1 MTHFKYS
8 INFLVLLVYFVLVPA
23 SFIGRV
29 QGQESGALDLANYP
43 FIQDTTDILF
53 PETNPLSIQVI
64 VVSIFWFLI
73 GLGVE
78 FTHRYPK
85 WHRIIDLAFIVFVI
99 VVSLI
104 VYQQH
109 ITGQLS
115 PNTIF
120 RILHYLLFL
129 FVGTIIGYILR
140 KLKKRET
147 RDSGAG
153 AQNL

>member
-8 INFLVLLVYFVLVPA
+8 INFLVLLVYFVLVSA
-23 SFIGRV
+23 SFISRV
-29 QGQESGALDLANYP
+29 QGQESGVLELADYP
-43 FIQDTTDILF
+43 CIQDTTDIFF
-53 PETNPLSIQVI
+53 PEPDPLSIHVI
-64 VVSIFWFLI
+64 VVSILWFLI

-85 WHRIIDLAFIVFVI
+85 WHRIIDLVFIVFVI
-99 VVSLI
+99 VVILI
-104 VYQQH
+104 IYQQH

-129 FVGTIIGYILR
+129 FAGVIIGYILR
-140 KLKKRET
+140 KLKDRET
-147 RDSGAG
+147 RNSSPGT
-153 AQNL
+153 QNL

>member
-23 SFIGRV
+23 SFISRV
-29 QGQESGALDLANYP
+29 QGQENGALDLANYP
-43 FIQDTTDILF
+43 CIQDTTDLLF
-53 PETNPLSIQVI
+53 PETDPLSIQVI
-64 VVSIFWFLI
+64 VVSIFWFLM

-85 WHRIIDLAFIVFVI
+85 WHVIVDLVFIVFVV

-104 VYQQH
+104 IYQQH

-115 PNTIF
+115 PTTIF

-129 FVGTIIGYILR
+129 FVGAIIGYILR
-140 KLKKRET
+140 KLKKREN
-147 RDSGAG
+147 RNSCAG